1 MPSEKLLRRIILFR
15 FKDDASKE
23 QVEESGKAFL
33 ALLNQVKTIQDIEWG
48 SAIHESETYTHCLL
62 VTFQTEADMQAYEE
76 HPAHIAIGE
85 KYGHLVR
92 DLAGLD
98 YWSKE

>member
-1 MPSEKLLRRIILFR
+1 MSSEKLLRRIILFR
-15 FKDDASKE
+15 FKGDASKE
-23 QVEESGKAFL
+23 QIDEVGKAFL
-33 ALLNQVKTIQDIEWG
+33 ALPDQVKTIKDIEWG
-48 SAIHESETYTHCLL
+48 NAVHNPESYTHCLL
-62 VTFQTEADMQAYEE
+62 VTFQTEVDMQAYED

-85 KYGHLVR
+85 KYGHLVQ